1 MKGFVGELNTPRAVI
16 GMLVLSLLVS
26 GLFFYRYQQFKP
38 PDFQDIGPGFQL
50 QRAKPPA
57 TVSSDEVG
65 RPDGEKKVGGA
76 TDVIGG
82 TAPATAPVPF
92 SAPSYQEEP
101 VVREGPVG
109 AAPPGQEDAA
119 PVPEAVPDDAPVGTT
134 LQENT
139 GYAGESAPDDAL
151 TPPSGETPP
160 DGGGSQ
166 QLSQPPPP
174 DALL

>member
-16 GMLVLSLLVS
+16 GMMVLSLLVS
-26 GLFFYRYQQFKP
+26 GIFFYRYQHFKP
-38 PDFQDIGPGFQL
+38 PDFQDIDPGFQL

-57 TVSSDEVG
+57 TVSSEVG
-65 RPDGEKKVGGA
+65 RPEGEKKVGGL
-76 TDVIGG
+76 TDVTGG
-82 TAPATAPVPF
+82 TAPATAPEPF
-92 SAPSYQEEP
+92 SAPSYEEP

-109 AAPPGQEDAA
+109 AAPTVREDAA
-119 PVPEAVPDDAPVGTT
+119 PVPEAVPDDTTVGTT

-139 GYAGESAPDDAL
+139 GYAGEPATDDAH

-174 DALL
+174 AALL